1 MFIILMCGHQTFALE
16 IEGMRAYSNND
27 KTRIVIDLDEKAV
40 YTTAYHNKDN
50 LFIIRIKN
58 VSEPKVAPQGVKL
71 SNKSSVSG
79 VTRVL
84 DGQDVRYLFTTK
96 SGYPPQ
102 VFTLAPRADNQNFR
116 IVLDFVNIQR
126 DSSPSP
132 QKKTERAPSSSANA
146 SESLPAV
153 HSNSSLATQER
164 DLFIAYSTEG
174 KDGIRSMSPS
184 QAKEYN
190 EKLKELRARY
200 AKQQQ
205 EAKADEKKAKSE
217 ARNQTAGKGSDTV
230 QDSAAPPEPVEVKSV
245 DKPFIIAVDPGHG
258 GKDPGAI
265 GKHGVREKNVTLAI
279 AKALAGYINSNKI
292 FRAVLVRDRD
302 VFVDLDRRSEIARKK
317 KADILISIHADSV
330 ASSSSSARGVSVWV
344 LSGNRAERENKKL
357 LRDNKQN
364 RLIGGAGEVI
374 SESEQNPYLAATILD
389 MSSSTSRSEGYLL
402 GNEILNS
409 LGKFTRLRKTSPIHA
424 SLAVLKAPD
433 IPSLLIETGF
443 LSNST
448 EELQLSK
455 PNYQK
460 QIAYHIFK
468 GIEEY
473 YRKYPAKKIETRRE
487 TARRANAGS
496 VITVKKGDSL
506 SLIARRYGTTVAALR
521 KTNSLKSDVL
531 KVGQEL
537 VLPK

>member
-1 MFIILMCGHQTFALE
+1 MFMIIFASGHQAYALE

-40 YTTAYHNKDN
+40 YTTAYQNKNN
-50 LFIIRIKN
+50 LFVIRIKN
-58 VSEPKVAPQGVKL
+58 VTDPKSAPEGVKL
-71 SNKSSVSG
+71 SSKSSVS
-79 VTRVL
+79 RVVRAL

-96 SGYPPQ
+96 AGYPPQ

-116 IVLDFVNIQR
+116 IVLDFVNMQHG
-126 DSSPSP
+126 SSPQSKG
-132 QKKTERAPSSSANA
+132 QSAQTASA

-205 EAKADEKKAKSE
+205 EAKADEKRAKNE
-217 ARNQTAGKGSDTV
+217 EKNQSAAKGTESV
-230 QDSAAPPEPVEVKSV
+230 QDSAAPPEPVEVKSI
-245 DKPFIIAVDPGHG
+245 DRPFIIAVDPGHG

-265 GKHGVREKNVTLAI
+265 GKNGVREKNVTLAI

-292 FRAVLVRDRD
+292 FRAVLIRDRD
-302 VFVDLDRRSEIARKK
+302 IFVDLDRRSEIARRK

-364 RLIGGAGEVI
+364 KLIGGAGEVI
-374 SESEQNPYLAATILD
+374 SGSEQNPYLAATILD

-506 SLIARRYGTTVAALR
+506 SLIAKRYGTTVTAIKKA
-521 KTNSLKSDVL
+521 NSLKSDSL